1 MRHFGIDREEGISGG
16 RMNATNPL
24 SERFRIGLVRQFP
37 GREAWALTDQ
47 AIVSATNFLTN
58 VMLARFMGL
67 REFGIF
73 VLAWMSVLFV
83 NSLQNALIV
92 SPMMSIGPKQEEKD
106 RPSYF
111 GAVVFQE
118 IVLVTFCF
126 VLVFVAL
133 KTSSSIFRHADLQHL
148 ALPLA
153 VSAIAYQMQDF
164 LRRYFFA
171 TLQSRRALADDALSY
186 PTQLPILFLLHR
198 AGHLNSATALWV
210 MAGTSIL
217 GLVAGWFWMERL
229 EFHWDWIK
237 EISRRH
243 WRVSRWLTA
252 SAILQWTSGNLFVL
266 AAPVYYGAAAAGVLK
281 ASQNLMGVTHVWFQG
296 LDNVVPVETARRLR
310 VGGVHAMLAYTRS
323 ILVKWGGLTLLF
335 AAIMAVAPGFWLRL
349 LYGPE
354 MVQYGY
360 VLRLYAL
367 LYVMVFLGGPLRAGL
382 QALEFTVPI
391 FWSYLAMTAFAFS
404 FAVPMAKWLGL
415 SGTMLGLIATQILF
429 QGTVFAALMVK
440 SSRLL
445 QEASPAAPP
454 AAAAEERS
462 HS

>member
-1 MRHFGIDREEGISGG
+1 
-16 RMNATNPL
+16 
-24 SERFRIGLVRQFP
+24 
-37 GREAWALTDQ
+37 
-47 AIVSATNFLTN
+47 
-58 VMLARFMGL
+58 MLARFMGL
-67 REFGIF
+67 HEFGIF

-83 NSLQNALIV
+83 NSLQAALIV
-92 SPMMSIGPKQEEKD
+92 APMMSIGPKQEEKD

-126 VLVFVAL
+126 FLVFVAL

-186 PTQLPILFLLHR
+186 LTQLPILFLLHR

-210 MAGTSIL
+210 MAGTSIV
-217 GLVAGWFWMERL
+217 GLAAGWFWMERL
-229 EFHWDWIK
+229 EFHWVWI
-237 EISRRH
+237 EAISRRH
-243 WRVSRWLTA
+243 WKVSRWLTG
-252 SAILQWTSGNLFVL
+252 SALMTWTSSNLFVL

-281 ASQNLMGVTHVWFQG
+281 ASQNLMGVTHIWFQG

-323 ILVKWGGLTLLF
+323 ILVKWGGLTSLF

-349 LYGPE
+349 MYGPE

-382 QALEFTVPI
+382 QALEHTVPI
-391 FWSYLAMTAFAFS
+391 FWSYLAMTTFAFS

-415 SGTMLGLIATQILF
+415 SGTMLGLIGSQVLF
-429 QGTVFAALMVK
+429 QSIVAVALKVK

-445 QEASPAAPP
+445 QDAGPAAP
-454 AAAAEERS
+454 RS
-462 HS
+462 VVVE